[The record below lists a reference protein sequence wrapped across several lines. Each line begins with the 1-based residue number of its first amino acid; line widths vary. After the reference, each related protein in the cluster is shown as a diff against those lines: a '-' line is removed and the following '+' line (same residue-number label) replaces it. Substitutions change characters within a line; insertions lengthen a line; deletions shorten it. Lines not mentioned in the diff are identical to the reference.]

1 MKRLIRSGIA
11 SFLMCMIA
19 LSAAAQSEVMLEPS
33 KDNTLYQDVE
43 GAFSNGA
50 GNHMFAGRTNEST
63 NFLRRA
69 LVHFDVSQIPAG
81 STANTVELTM
91 RMSRA
96 ISGAHSIALH
106 RVSVD
111 WGESTSD
118 APGQEG
124 GNPRAAAEPGDATWI
139 HTFSPSSNWQ
149 TAGGDFEP
157 SASATASVAGVGNYT
172 WTSTAALVSDVQ
184 QWVDNASS
192 NFGWIVIGA
201 EDIATS
207 AKRFDTRESTSPPQ
221 LRIQYQPPNV
231 AIEEDSEVPQL
242 VSLRSTYP
250 NPFRQATTIE
260 YELAEPRNVV
270 LEVYDTLGRLV
281 ETLADGVH
289 SAGKHVA
296 VLSANDLPAGVYFFR
311 LESGETTRYRQV
323 VLTR

>member
-1 MKRLIRSGIA
+1 MKLLILSVIA
-11 SFLMCMIA
+11 SFLTCVIA
-19 LSAAAQSEVMLEPS
+19 MSAVAQSEVTLEPS
-33 KDNTLYQDVE
+33 KDNTLYEDAL
-43 GAFSNGA
+43 GSFSNGA
-50 GNHMFAGRTNEST
+50 GNHMFAGRTNESN

-81 STANTVELTM
+81 STVNDVELTM

-96 ISGAHSIALH
+96 ISGAHTIALH
-106 RVSVD
+106 RVSAD

-124 GNPRAAAEPGDATWI
+124 QGAAAAAGDATWI
-139 HTFSPSSNWQ
+139 HAFSPSSNWQ
-149 TAGGDFEP
+149 TPGGDFEP
-157 SASATASVAGVGNYT
+157 SPSATTSVAGSGNYT
-172 WTSTAALVSDVQ
+172 WTSTAELVSDVQ

-207 AKRFDTRESTSPPQ
+207 AKRFDTRESTSPPR

-231 AIEEDSEVPQL
+231 AIEEDAEVPQL

-250 NPFRQATTIE
+250 NPFRQTTTVE
-260 YELAEPRNVV
+260 YELSEPRNVT

-281 ETLADGVH
+281 GTLTDGFH

-296 VLSANDLPAGVYFFR
+296 VLSAGDLPAGVYFFR
-311 LESGETTRYRQV
+311 LESGDTTRYRQV